1 LAKTRCIINVKQK
14 IPHWW
19 GFLFV
24 ARWVD
29 LIMSDKQTTI
39 SQLKSLIDS
48 FVDER
53 DWKQFHSPKNLS
65 MSISIE
71 SSELME
77 LFQWLSLEEAKEVM
91 KAGETRENA
100 IDEIADIIIYAIAF
114 CNRNNID
121 ISNAIKQKMEKN
133 KKKYPADKFKGHF

>member
-1 LAKTRCIINVKQK
+1 MAKTRCIINGKQK

-24 ARWVD
+24 VRWVD

-91 KAGETRENA
+91 KAGDIRDNA
-100 IDEIADIIIYAIAF
+100 IDEIADVLIYAIAF
-114 CNRNNID
+114 CIRNNID
-121 ISNAIKQKMEKN
+121 ISGAIKQKMEKN
-133 KKKYPADKFKGHF
+133 TKKYPAEKFKGRF

>member
-1 LAKTRCIINVKQK
+1 MAKTRCIINGKQK

-24 ARWVD
+24 ERCVD

-91 KAGETRENA
+91 KAGDIRDNA
-100 IDEIADIIIYAIAF
+100 IDEIADVLIYAIAF
-114 CNRNNID
+114 CIRNNID
-121 ISNAIKQKMEKN
+121 ISGAIKQKMEKN
-133 KKKYPADKFKGHF
+133 AKKYPAEKFKGRF